1 MYKYDTHVHTR
12 EVSPCG
18 HVKAREVVQ
27 LYKEMGYDGIIITDH
42 YYDDFFQ
49 SLGKISWEDKI
60 ETYLDGYKKAVEEGN
75 KIGITVLLGIEL
87 RFTEN
92 YNDYLLY
99 GMTEEFLK
107 ENPELY
113 TLGLKEFSRL
123 IEKQDILLFQAHP
136 YRKGMEVADPQ
147 YIHGIEVFNGNP
159 RHDSKNHKALSF
171 ARKNSLLM
179 SSGSDFHQVEDVAK
193 GGILV
198 SEKITNVKELVKAM
212 RNNTEKNLICA
223 EKIL

>member
-147 YIHGIEVFNGNP
+147 YMHGIEVFNGNP